1 MCVWGGRRLSRGE
14 SGGLCVCVCVC
25 VWCVCMSVCVY
36 ICVLCVCMCA
46 CVWYSLHLH
55 VVGISSMVTVETEE
69 KPVYALNVSLN
80 PMHCPTFNSTM
91 CRPVE
96 IAAPSE
102 VSLHNPEITDALWIL
117 TPLPLTEYTT
127 PSMGSEHSSPSMV
140 INHRAQQLLQPVIR
154 RFPLKVIFKLESWD
168 CFVMPQ
174 AVWLIGPS
182 SSPSFTLGM
191 AQWE

>member
-1 MCVWGGRRLSRGE
+1 M
-14 SGGLCVCVCVC
+14 CVCVCV
-25 VWCVCMSVCVY
+25 
-36 ICVLCVCMCA
+36 LCA
-46 CVWYSLHLH
+46 CAWYSLHSH
-55 VVGISSMVTVETEE
+55 VGISSMVTVETEE

-102 VSLHNPEITDALWIL
+102 VDVHNPEMTDALWIL

-127 PSMGSEHSSPSMV
+127 PSMVSEHSSPSTV

-182 SSPSFTLGM
+182 SSPSFTSGM